1 MTPIDIITLAALGGI
16 IPALVWL
23 WFWLREDEH
32 PEPWQYITLVFILGM
47 VMVPIVI
54 PFQKAVDEYAS
65 VIILSASLLPLFK
78 FFVWAGLEEV
88 FKFSAAYFAALR
100 NKVNDE
106 PVDPIIYLI
115 VAALGFA
122 ALENALFLAG
132 PLSQEP
138 SQQLIVDSVVIAN
151 LRFMGATL
159 LHVVASATVG
169 VFLAFSFYKSKGE
182 KVLYLFIGLFFAT
195 LLHTLFNVVLMSQSE
210 TGGPLMAIAIAWIG
224 AMFLMVV
231 FEKVKTIRPKKRR
244 DFHSDVS

>member
-23 WFWLREDEH
+23 WFWLREDDH
-32 PEPWQYITLVFILGM
+32 PEPWQYITLVFIMGM

-54 PFQKAVDEYAS
+54 PFQKAVEEYSSA
-65 VIILSASLLPLFK
+65 VILCVQFLPLFK

-88 FKFSAAYFAALR
+88 FKYAAAYFAALR

-106 PVDPIIYLI
+106 PVDSIIYLI

-122 ALENALFLAG
+122 ALENALFLTG
-132 PLSQEP
+132 PLSQEL

-151 LRFMGATL
+151 LRFIGATL

-169 VFLAFSFYKSKGE
+169 VFLAFSFYKTRKE
-182 KVLYLFIGLFFAT
+182 KMLYLLVGLFYAT
-195 LLHTLFNVVLMSQSE
+195 LLHTLFNVVLMSQGD
-210 TGGPLMAIAIAWIG
+210 TGGPLLAISIAWIG
-224 AMFLMVV
+224 AMFLIFI
-231 FEKVKTIRPKKRR
+231 FEKVKKIKPEKTKDLHNDI
-244 DFHSDVS
+244 S